1 MNLLESCVHDVIR
14 ILVEEVIDWGI
25 GSVPIVLV
33 VGQLN
38 RRFYLRCD
46 STYIIVLEKWFYSIG
61 NWIRGMV
68 DIIEVSA
75 SRQSVLDEILI
86 IIDADKQA
94 KRTSKEEII
103 FNFES

>member
-1 MNLLESCVHDVIR
+1 MHYVIR
-14 ILVEEVIDWGI
+14 ILVEEVIDRGI

-33 VGQLN
+33 IGQLN
-38 RRFYLRCD
+38 RRFDLRSD

-75 SRQSVLDEILI
+75 SR
-86 IIDADKQA
+86 
-94 KRTSKEEII
+94 
-103 FNFES
+103 